1 MKRQAGWLT
10 KILPFPSDELGNA
23 EVLDNGY
30 KSFTKGLCI
39 ILTVLVLVPLII
51 ISVLSHNQYQQ
62 LLEEEELDQMVLNL
76 EVAQSSIEAFI
87 GELTSVV
94 RFVGSSDRPEKL
106 LSSKELHS
114 VLSRLQKVYP
124 GVVDIQLV
132 DSSGMQKSYAGPYEL
147 RKHNYSDQ
155 IWYKDVLEKGVAISN
170 VFSGFRNIPHF
181 VIAVGRDGAIAK
193 ENCVLRVTVD
203 ANTLQDFIDKIAAGY
218 ADDMFLVDSNRISQT
233 KPLKYGKLGGH
244 CVLHDSQDLVGDGIK
259 LIESNRIVVYERMY
273 KGDAINHGV
282 AELKDTPWKL
292 VLIKEQYLHANSWV
306 LFKTR
311 LTNITPWWPH
321 TALRAMG

>member
-94 RFVGSSDRPEKL
+94 
-106 LSSKELHS
+106 
-114 VLSRLQKVYP
+114 
-124 GVVDIQLV
+124 
-132 DSSGMQKSYAGPYEL
+132 
-147 RKHNYSDQ
+147 
-155 IWYKDVLEKGVAISN
+155 
-170 VFSGFRNIPHF
+170 
-181 VIAVGRDGAIAK
+181 
-193 ENCVLRVTVD
+193 
-203 ANTLQDFIDKIAAGY
+203 
-218 ADDMFLVDSNRISQT
+218 
-233 KPLKYGKLGGH
+233 
-244 CVLHDSQDLVGDGIK
+244 
-259 LIESNRIVVYERMY
+259 
-273 KGDAINHGV
+273 
-282 AELKDTPWKL
+282 
-292 VLIKEQYLHANSWV
+292 
-306 LFKTR
+306 
-311 LTNITPWWPH
+311 
-321 TALRAMG
+321 